1 MPSKIEPNI
10 KEEIN
15 NENDKDIYF
24 KIKYDFLSHKYFL
37 KDLGDGYGTYIKIDV
52 ITIKEKSIFSMG
64 NSYLAFSYDIYLNN
78 QNKKNS
84 KKILFLKIINK
95 DKQYDPII
103 LGKDKNKYTIGR
115 SKNSDI
121 LIEDI
126 LLSKINC
133 YLYYENNIWKIKDEN
148 QDGKPS
154 TNGVWLYASEDNEI
168 FNDMIFKSNNYN
180 FHCKFSL
187 NL

>member
-1 MPSKIEPNI
+1 M
-10 KEEIN
+10 
-15 NENDKDIYF
+15 
-24 KIKYDFLSHKYFL
+24 
-37 KDLGDGYGTYIKIDV
+37 
-52 ITIKEKSIFSMG
+52 
-64 NSYLAFSYDIYLNN
+64 
-78 QNKKNS
+78 
-84 KKILFLKIINK
+84 KIINK

-133 YLYYENNIWKIKDEN
+133 YLYYENDIWKIKDEN

>member
-1 MPSKIEPNI
+1 M
-10 KEEIN
+10 
-15 NENDKDIYF
+15 
-24 KIKYDFLSHKYFL
+24 
-37 KDLGDGYGTYIKIDV
+37 GDGYGTYIKIDCF
-52 ITIKEKSIFSMG
+52 TIKEKSIINIG
-64 NSYLAFSYDIYLNN
+64 NSYLAFSYNIYLNN
-78 QNKKNS
+78 QKKNKS
-84 KKILFLKIINK
+84 KKFLFLKIINK

-103 LGKDKNKYTIGR
+103 LGKDKNKYSIGR

-133 YLYYENNIWKIKDEN
+133 CLYYVNDKWMIKDEN

-154 TNGVWLYASEDNEI
+154 TNGTWLYASEDSEI
-168 FNDMIFKSNNYN
+168 FNEMIFKSNKYN
-180 FHCKFSL
+180 FYCKFSL

>member
-1 MPSKIEPNI
+1 MGE
-10 KEEIN
+10 
-15 NENDKDIYF
+15 
-24 KIKYDFLSHKYFL
+24 
-37 KDLGDGYGTYIKIDV
+37 GYGTYIKIDCFA
-52 ITIKEKSIFSMG
+52 IKEKSIINIG
-64 NSYLAFSYDIYLNN
+64 NSYLAFSYNIYLNN
-78 QNKKNS
+78 QEKNKS
-84 KKILFLKIINK
+84 KKFLFLKIINK
-95 DKQYDPII
+95 DKKYDPII

-133 YLYYENNIWKIKDEN
+133 CLYYVNDKWMIKDEN

-154 TNGVWLYASEDNEI
+154 TNGTWLYASEDSEI
-168 FNDMIFKSNNYN
+168 FNEMIFKSNKYN
-180 FHCKFSL
+180 FYCKFSL